1 MCWRVVLDEKGK
13 RHTRE
18 VVVMIEDGDET
29 KGYLGETIQW
39 YTGIDRCLATR
50 RDDGAHDVGD
60 IVWNIVQ
67 HCFRENCSCERRQ
80 ICRNRQRSELN
91 GKDLCLTDFAA
102 SLI

>member
-1 MCWRVVLDEKGK
+1 
-13 RHTRE
+13 
-18 VVVMIEDGDET
+18 MIEDGDET

-67 HCFRENCSCERRQ
+67 HCFRENCSSERRQ
-80 ICRNRQRSELN
+80 ICRIRQRSELN
-91 GKDLCLTDFAA
+91 GKGLFDRFCSFIDLKKIFESVMMVLYKYTF
-102 SLI
+102 